1 MLIQIVSFVATIL
14 VIIVAG
20 VKLGDTIKDL
30 KMKIFFW
37 ILYGVSILTF
47 ILLVI
52 CCYIYYVFRR
62 KGGPIGPRGFQGEPG
77 DLGDPGSCDQNLCRS
92 RTIAI
97 MIEKIIENETQ
108 KPVSIIIKTQI
119 MDFANN
125 NNRDKFNNW
134 DLKDVKIFKELFIR
148 EFLKTNVVTDL
159 NEWNE
164 IIAETKTK
172 FNSNYLKGDEIQL
185 KGLFFDE

>member
-1 MLIQIVSFVATIL
+1 M
-14 VIIVAG
+14 
-20 VKLGDTIKDL
+20 
-30 KMKIFFW
+30 
-37 ILYGVSILTF
+37 YGVSILTF

-108 KPVSIIIKTQI
+108 EPVSIPIKEKI
-119 MDFANN
+119 MAFVNN
-125 NNRDKFNNW
+125 NNRDKFNKW

-148 EFLKTNVVTDL
+148 EFLETGDPD
-159 NEWNE
+159 EWNK
-164 IIAETKTK
+164 IIKDTKTK
-172 FNSNYLKGDEIQL
+172 FNDNYLNKEE
-185 KGLFFDE
+185 KGLKELI

>member
-97 MIEKIIENETQ
+97 MIEKIIENEKQ
-108 KPVSIIIKTQI
+108 KPVSIDIKKKI
-119 MDFANN
+119 MAFVDVNK
-125 NNRDKFNNW
+125 DKFNKW

-148 EFLKTNVVTDL
+148 EFLN
-159 NEWNE
+159 N
-164 IIAETKTK
+164 
-172 FNSNYLKGDEIQL
+172 KGDLDSETVWNKIIEGINIKFDDSKQL
-185 KGLFFDE
+185 T

>member
-108 KPVSIIIKTQI
+108 KPVSNDIKTGI
-119 MDFANN
+119 MNFVHD
-125 NNRDKFNNW
+125 NRDKFNKW

-164 IIAETKTK
+164 IIRDTKTK
-172 FNSNYLKGDEIQL
+172 FNGNYPNDEEKELIIEDQ
-185 KGLFFDE
+185 